1 MDKISEHW
9 ERSLSKMIWGIIMEK
24 LKVKYTPPVVIAAAV
39 IIFAAAVFTG
49 SSIVEGTGA
58 YIGSIVGFIIGLR
71 VLLSETT
78 VEFGEGNIIRC
89 RCLFYSW
96 KIDLDKTE
104 RISYSVDKHIMGGS
118 TRYSLNLRFYK
129 EASSINDNYVL
140 RKMIDHSDITKLMS
154 GDMSRI
160 DLMRIYK
167 YVQSVCPEKAKG
179 YVQDSG
185 FFE

>member
-1 MDKISEHW
+1 
-9 ERSLSKMIWGIIMEK
+9 MEK

-39 IIFAAAVFTG
+39 ILFAAAVFAG
-49 SSIVEGTGA
+49 SSIIEGTGA
-58 YIGSIVGFIIGLR
+58 YFGSIVGFSIGLWIMS
-71 VLLSETT
+71 LGTT

-89 RCLFYSW
+89 RSFFYRW
-96 KIDLDKTE
+96 KIDLDKID
-104 RISYSVDKHIMGGS
+104 RISYSVDKYATRGGS
-118 TRYSLNLRFYK
+118 RYSLNLRFYK

-140 RKMIDHSDITKLMS
+140 RKMIDHNDIMQLMS
-154 GDMSRI
+154 GEMNRI

-167 YVQSVCPEKAKG
+167 YVQSVCPEKARG